1 MKTAHYVIAA
11 LALATAGAAFGAE
24 GAAGAAAAAPV
35 AAAIATAQTPQVS
48 IPASRA
54 LTRAEVR
61 AQAIEARRNG
71 TLIETEAD
79 LDVAQTT
86 KHYAK

>member
-1 MKTAHYVIAA
+1 MKTAYYVIAA

-24 GAAGAAAAAPV
+24 GSAADQAAAAAAPV
-35 AAAIATAQTPQVS
+35 AAAVASVKVTPV
-48 IPASRA
+48 AHR

-79 LDVAQTT
+79 MDIAQTRNQV
-86 KHYAK
+86 AR

>member
-1 MKTAHYVIAA
+1 MKTAYFVIAA
-11 LALATAGAAFGAE
+11 LTLATAGAAIGAE
-24 GAAGAAAAAPV
+24 ANGTEHAAAAAAPV
-35 AAAIATAQTPQVS
+35 AAAVASVKVTPVAH
-48 IPASRA
+48 P

-79 LDVAQTT
+79 MDVAQTR
-86 KHYAK
+86 KQIAQ